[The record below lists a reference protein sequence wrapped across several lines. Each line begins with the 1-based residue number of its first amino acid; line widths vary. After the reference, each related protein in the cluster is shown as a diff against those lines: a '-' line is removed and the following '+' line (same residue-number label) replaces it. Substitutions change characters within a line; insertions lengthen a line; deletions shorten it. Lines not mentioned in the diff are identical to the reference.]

1 MTPCLGIEL
10 ENLRKVYPRKIGEQ
24 LASVAMAALGR
35 PSESAGGGVALDT
48 LTLSI
53 REGER
58 VGIIGRNGAGKS
70 TLLQMLAG
78 ITEPT
83 SGRLG
88 ISGKVTAVLT
98 LGVGLREDLSGRE
111 NIYLDGE
118 TQGKAREVM
127 DADVAAIVEFA
138 ELGKFIDL
146 PLRTYST
153 GMKAR
158 LAFAMITQIDPEIL
172 IIDEAL
178 SVGDAAFSVKAGR
191 RIAQLCAQGAIV
203 LIVSHSMQSIRDLCN
218 RCLWLDQGK
227 MVMDDSPEE
236 VIRAYLDSVRE
247 ADETDHIARF
257 RSLVGVRSGIPGFD
271 LTEIRMTSGDQAVSR
286 LQSGSP
292 LTITCEWKRPETE
305 THGRFCLRCIRLDGA
320 FICEHPVT
328 VTKGDTD
335 TLRERTLRITYPKFN
350 LAPGLYRLQ
359 LEWTDEAGAQRAESA
374 TVLEVITE
382 DVPTGGR
389 PVLLGVG
396 TIESVSVSEDAKC

>member
-1 MTPCLGIEL
+1 MSAPMGIEL
-10 ENLRKVYPRKIGEQ
+10 EDLRKVYPRKLGDQ
-24 LASVAMAALGR
+24 LSSVAMAALGR
-35 PSESAGGGVALDT
+35 PAAEVKGGTALDG

-53 REGER
+53 RKGER
-58 VGIIGRNGAGKS
+58 IGIIGRNGAGKS

-83 SGRLG
+83 SGRMT

-118 TQGKAREVM
+118 TQGKSREQM
-127 DADVAAIVEFA
+127 HAYVAAIADFA
-138 ELGKFIDL
+138 DLGKFIDL

-203 LIVSHSMQSIRDLCN
+203 LIVSHSMQSIRELCN
-218 RCLWLDQGK
+218 RCLWLGDGK
-227 MVMDDSPEE
+227 LVMDGEPED
-236 VIRAYLDSVRE
+236 VTLAYLKSVRA
-247 ADETDHIARF
+247 ADEASHAARF
-257 RSLVGVRSGIPGFD
+257 RSLVGARSWMPKFSLAELRLSSLDQSGS
-271 LTEIRMTSGDQAVSR
+271 RMM
-286 LQSGSP
+286 SGSP
-292 LTITCEWKRPETE
+292 LSITCEWLQPAAE
-305 THGRFCLRCIRLDGA
+305 THGVFFLRCVRLDGSL
-320 FICEHPVT
+320 ICEHPVP
-328 VTKGDTD
+328 VSGGDIC
-335 TLRERTLRITYPKFN
+335 RERKLRMTYPKFN
-350 LAPGLYRLQ
+350 VTPGLYCLQ
-359 LEWTDEAGAQRAESA
+359 LEWQDETGARRAESS
-374 TVLEVITE
+374 TVLEVTAE
-382 DVPTGGR
+382 NVPTGGR

-396 TIESVSVSEDAKC
+396 QIESVEVSEDTKCR

>member
-1 MTPCLGIEL
+1 
-10 ENLRKVYPRKIGEQ
+10 
-24 LASVAMAALGR
+24 
-35 PSESAGGGVALDT
+35 
-48 LTLSI
+48 
-53 REGER
+53 
-58 VGIIGRNGAGKS
+58 
-70 TLLQMLAG
+70 MLAG

-83 SGRLG
+83 AGRLR

-98 LGVGLREDLSGRE
+98 LGIGLREDLTGRE

-118 TQGKAREVM
+118 TQGKAREEM
-127 DADVAAIVEFA
+127 DADVEAIVEFT

-203 LIVSHSMQSIRDLCN
+203 LIVSHSMQSIRELCN

-227 MVMDDSPEE
+227 LVMDGPPEE
-236 VIRAYLDSVRE
+236 VTRAYLESVRE
-247 ADETDHIARF
+247 ADEADHAARF
-257 RSLVGVRSGIPGFD
+257 RSLIGARSWLPGFV
-271 LTEIRMTSGDQAVSR
+271 LSELRQTSDGQEVLRLVS
-286 LQSGSP
+286 GAP
-292 LTITCEWKRPETE
+292 LSITCNWQQPEAE
-305 THGRFCLRCIRLDGA
+305 SDGRFFLRCIRLDGA
-320 FICEHPVT
+320 LICEHVVT
-328 VTKGDTD
+328 MADKLTKQK
-335 TLRERTLRITYPKFN
+335 LQMTYPHFN

-359 LEWTDEAGAQRAESA
+359 LEWQDAAGCSRAESA
-374 TVLEVITE
+374 TVLEVIAE

-389 PVLLGVG
+389 PVLLGIG
-396 TIESVSVSEDAKC
+396 KIESIKVSEEAECR

>member
-1 MTPCLGIEL
+1 MTPHLGIEL

-35 PSESAGGGVALDT
+35 PHESAGGGVALDD

-53 REGER
+53 RKGER

-83 SGRLG
+83 SGRLS

-98 LGVGLREDLSGRE
+98 LGVGLREDLTGRE

-118 TQGKAREVM
+118 TQGRARESM
-127 DADVAAIVEFA
+127 GSDVDAIVEFA

-158 LAFAMITQIDPEIL
+158 LAFAMITQINPEIL

-178 SVGDAAFSVKAGR
+178 SVGDAAFAVKAGK

-203 LIVSHSMQSIRDLCN
+203 LIVSHSMQSIRELCN
-218 RCLWLDQGK
+218 RCLWLNQGRLL
-227 MVMDDSPEE
+227 MDGSPAE
-236 VIRAYLDSVRE
+236 VTRAYLESVKDADE
-247 ADETDHIARF
+247 ADHVTRF
-257 RSLVGVRSGIPGFD
+257 RSLEGVQSWMPGFG
-271 LTEIRMTSGDQAVSR
+271 LSELRSASADQDIKR
-286 LQSGSP
+286 LVSGSP
-292 LTITCEWKRPETE
+292 LSIYCEWQHPEAE
-305 THGRFCLRCIRLDGA
+305 AVGRLLLRCVRLDGA
-320 FICEHPVT
+320 LICEHPVF
-328 VTKGDTD
+328 VPVSAKARK
-335 TLRERTLRITYPKFN
+335 LCMTYPKFN
-350 LAPGLYRLQ
+350 LAPGLYRML
-359 LEWTDEAGAQRAESA
+359 LEWQDMAGALRAESA
-374 TVLEVITE
+374 TVLEVIAE

-389 PVLLGVG
+389 PVLLNVGGV
-396 TIESVSVSEDAKC
+396 ESLKISEDIQCR